1 MKLLFLPPVTVGA
14 FF

>member
-1 MKLLFLPPVTVGA
+1 MELLFLPPVTVGA